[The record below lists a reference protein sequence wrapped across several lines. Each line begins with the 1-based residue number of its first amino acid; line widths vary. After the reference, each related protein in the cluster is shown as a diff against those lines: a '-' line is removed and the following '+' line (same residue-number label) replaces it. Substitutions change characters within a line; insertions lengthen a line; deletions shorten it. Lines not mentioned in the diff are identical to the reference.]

1 MTGVQTCALPISCCT
16 DRVPHQSRHIAGLWF
31 AGDQY
36 DERTW
41 GCGVDAAVLPGIVC
55 VDQMMGTNL
64 EEQIL
69 PAVHQGIMIQT

>member
-1 MTGVQTCALPISCCT
+1 M
-16 DRVPHQSRHIAGLWF
+16 
-31 AGDQY
+31 
-36 DERTW
+36 
-41 GCGVDAAVLPGIVC
+41 LPGIVC